1 MRMARKKLTKVT
13 TSAGE
18 EQKKAEDSLF
28 KRMEDCQLVIEHLKS
43 CPAWIIIKDD
53 LTMNKQWV
61 DDNWQDITDD
71 IKLQRGRELKLAYN
85 HLINIENKYYEDLE
99 NITNQI
105 KLITSTD
112 KEIIKDYDTE

>member
-1 MRMARKKLTKVT
+1 MRMARNKLTKVN

-28 KRMEDCQLVIEHLKS
+28 KRMEDCQLVIDHLKS

-71 IKLQRGRELKLAYN
+71 IKLQRARELKLAYN
-85 HLINIENKYYEDLE
+85 HLINIEKKYYEDLE